1 MADVEES
8 LLELRRLI
16 ARARREGGGG
26 THGKENDNET
36 PKGCQI
42 GVKELERRFTGL
54 EEKLF
59 REKGLLREQARE
71 LHQRAK
77 RRKRQQQKQK
87 CLVGQEQWE
96 DGSVPVGT
104 SQNAS
109 YDRMDVGAVETAA
122 TDTMSCELSSHLS
135 SSLNGSPLLQQEVPT
150 RDTRRHHDGSH
161 VEEAKET
168 PRDVYGASCVTDP
181 DAHLLVDITDGSTRI
196 EGIGVGPCTGNNE
209 EVFCSSSCSCFAPY
223 YSFAHA
229 YADDDR
235 QRLLFI
241 VDQLSNILR
250 EERRQKEILLSHVV
264 APMVRHIEVLER
276 DLVLQQR
283 EMTAMKR
290 EFELLANPRHVFR
303 SKSVRDE
310 EKMGFDDIGEKS
322 NEEDPVLILLQ
333 SCEEQLLRLTEYRR
347 RRM

>member
-1 MADVEES
+1 MTDVEES

-26 THGKENDNET
+26 THGKENDNE
-36 PKGCQI
+36 PPEGCQI
-42 GVKELERRFTGL
+42 SVKELERRFAGL

-59 REKGLLREQARE
+59 REKGLREQARE

-77 RRKRQQQKQK
+77 RRKQQQR
-87 CLVGQEQWE
+87 CSVGQEQWK
-96 DGSVPVGT
+96 DGSVPVEA
-104 SQNAS
+104 SRNAS
-109 YDRMDVGAVETAA
+109 YDRMGVGTMETVA
-122 TDTMSCELSSHLS
+122 TETMSREVSSHLS
-135 SSLNGSPLLQQEVPT
+135 SSLNSSPPLQQEVPT
-150 RDTRRHHDGSH
+150 CDKRRHRDGSH
-161 VEEAKET
+161 VEEAAES
-168 PRDVYGASCVTDP
+168 PRGVYGASCVTDP
-181 DAHLLVDITDGSTRI
+181 DAHLLVDITDGSTRL
-196 EGIGVGPCTGNNE
+196 EGIGVGPCTRNNNK
-209 EVFCSSSCSCFAPY
+209 EVFCSSSCCCFAPY

-250 EERRQKEILLSHVV
+250 EERRQKEILLSHVLT
-264 APMVRHIEVLER
+264 PMVRHIEVLER

-283 EMTAMKR
+283 EMTALKR
-290 EFELLANPRHVFR
+290 EFELLANPRHVLR

-310 EKMGFDDIGEKS
+310 EKMRFDDIGEKS

-333 SCEEQLLRLTEYRR
+333 SCEEQLLRLTEDRR